1 LSARGAHLIDRR
13 IGRSRVHW
21 LGALLSLTFALAGG
35 ALGPAPALAAIIPV
49 TTTADSGAG
58 SLRDAIGT
66 ANTTPGLDTISFAIG
81 SGPQTISPASA
92 LPTITDPVVIDATGQ
107 PGFGGV
113 PLIRLDG
120 ASAGPGVTGLLITA
134 GSSTVRGLEIT
145 GWSNRGIELSGAG
158 SNHVAGNYIGTDG
171 NTALPNGAAGLIVDA
186 ASVNNTIGGTVA
198 VDRNLVSGGASRGI
212 TISGS
217 GTNGNVI
224 EGNFIGTN
232 AAGTSAIPNQ
242 LDGVLV
248 VNGATG
254 NTTGGTAPGSVNLIS
269 GNNAA
274 GVDITAATQNTIA
287 GNLIGTDAS
296 GTRAVANQKGV
307 GLGGGAPGNFVGGT
321 IPAARNVISGNT
333 DRGVVIGASGS
344 DGNVVEGNLIGLDSA
359 GTGPLANG
367 FGGVLVFNNAT
378 GNVIG
383 GPAPGAGNVIA
394 YNADMSEPG
403 ATLKGGVGVIVDG
416 GTATG
421 NSVLANSIFAN
432 ASRIGIDLAR
442 GGNGNQ
448 PPPTVTSITTGR
460 KSTRISGTT
469 PNANDRV
476 EVFSNSNCGDPE
488 GKAFLGSAHVSGSG
502 WSLRV
507 ARLGAGKGVTATD
520 THASTSNTSPFSNC
534 RSVPGRFKCAGKTAT
549 IVGSAAKD
557 VLRGTGRRDVIVARG
572 GNDVVRGMRGDDVLC
587 GGPGKDKLF
596 GGPGKDKLF
605 GQGGKDRLFGG
616 PGRDMLVGGPGRD
629 RLRGGGGRDQ
639 VHK

>member
-1 LSARGAHLIDRR
+1 M
-13 IGRSRVHW
+13 HW
-21 LGALLSLTFALAGG
+21 LSALLSLTFALVGG
-35 ALGPAPALAAIIPV
+35 ALGPAPALATIFPV
-49 TTTADSGAG
+49 STTADSGAG

-66 ANTTPGLDTISFAIG
+66 ANTTPGLDTISFGIG
-81 SGPQTISPASA
+81 SGPQTISPTSA

-120 ASAGPGVTGLLITA
+120 AGAGAGATGLLITA

-158 SNHVAGNYIGTDG
+158 SNLVAGDYIGTDG
-171 NTALPNGAAGLIVDA
+171 TTALPNGAAGLIVDA
-186 ASVNNTIGGTVA
+186 ASVGNTIGGTVA
-198 VDRNLVSGGASRGI
+198 ADRNLVSGGSSRGI

-217 GTNGNVI
+217 GTNGNLI

-254 NTTGGTAPGSVNLIS
+254 NTTGGTSPGTANLIS
-269 GNNAA
+269 GNTLA
-274 GVDITAATQNTIA
+274 GVDITAASQNPIV

-296 GTRAVANQKGV
+296 GTKSVPNQKGV
-307 GLGGGAPGNFVGGT
+307 GLGGGAPFNPVGGT
-321 IPAARNVISGNT
+321 TPAARNVISGNT
-333 DRGVVIGASGS
+333 DRGVVIGAAGSNNNTVSG
-344 DGNVVEGNLIGLDSA
+344 NYIGLDVA
-359 GTGPLANG
+359 ANPLPNG
-367 FGGVLVFNNAT
+367 FGGVLVFNNAKN
-378 GNVIG
+378 NVIG
-383 GPAPGAGNVIA
+383 GSVPGAGNAIA
-394 YNADMSEPG
+394 YNAAMSDPA

-416 GTATG
+416 GNATG
-421 NSVLANSIFAN
+421 NSVLANSIFSN

-448 PPPTVTSITTGR
+448 PPPAVASITTGR

-469 PNANDRV
+469 PNANARV
-476 EVFSNSNCGDPE
+476 EVFSNPNCGDPE
-488 GKAFLGSAHVSGSG
+488 GKAFLGSAHVSGNG

-507 ARLGAGKGVTATD
+507 ARLRAGRGVTATD

-534 RSVPGRFKCAGKTAT
+534 RSVPGRFKCAGRTAT
-549 IVGSAAKD
+549 IVGSARKD
-557 VLRGTGRRDVIVARG
+557 VLKGTRRRDVIVARG
-572 GNDVVRGMRGDDVLC
+572 GNDVVRGMRGNDLLC

-596 GGPGKDKLF
+596 GGAGRDKLL

-616 PGRDMLVGGPGRD
+616 PGRDLLFGGPGRD

-639 VHK
+639 LHR